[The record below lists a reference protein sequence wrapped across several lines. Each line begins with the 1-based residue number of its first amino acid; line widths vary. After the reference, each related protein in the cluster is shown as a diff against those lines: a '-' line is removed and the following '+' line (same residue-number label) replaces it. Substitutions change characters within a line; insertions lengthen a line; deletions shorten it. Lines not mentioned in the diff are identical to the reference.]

1 MDGHRSIYVY
11 VLPGGDK
18 VGQNINVSYC
28 CVSCTAYTV
37 DSCFKA
43 DVYIPLFSERAVCCA
58 YDWIFAV
65 RNIQG
70 LHNRKRQN
78 GVYVFRVCLYGFGGD
93 AVYYV
98 LSRAFG
104 TALFTGVCV
113 ALASLV
119 SDLGAYLRL
128 LTIYFAEY
136 AGFL

>member
-1 MDGHRSIYVY
+1 M
-11 VLPGGDK
+11 VLY
-18 VGQNINVSYC
+18 IFYRR
-28 CVSCTAYTV
+28 
-37 DSCFKA
+37 SCFDILRVIYSLYAYPERQRTQNGCKKYGGN
-43 DVYIPLFSERAVCCA
+43 VQLFSERAVCCA